1 MLRTLPERGFG
12 YVSLNER
19 MFYGGKQDD
28 PKVPKSYFATD
39 RLVRHPNA
47 PVIIDFFEAS
57 VVCVTRG

>member
-47 PVIIDFFEAS
+47 PVIIDFF
-57 VVCVTRG
+57 RLG